1 MLRVT
6 LKSLWA
12 HKLRL
17 GLTGLAIVLGV
28 GFIAGTF
35 VYTDTI
41 NKAFDGI
48 FEDAFRGVDIVIS
61 ADSQLQFGDGVYLP
75 ESEIQRLS
83 EVEDVDELVPFL
95 QGLGVVILD
104 KDGEP
109 IGGGGHHRAPSVS
122 RKLMWVPADSTFARA
137 GTHRDLERW

>member
-48 FEDAFRGVDIVIS
+48 FEDAFGGVDIVIS

-83 EVEDVDELVPFL
+83 EVEDVDKLAPSL

-109 IGGGGHHRAPSVS
+109 IGGGGPPQRGFSFTETDVGTGGFTPRS
-122 RKLMWVPADSTFARA
+122 ARSPL
-137 GTHRDLERW
+137 GPDEW